1 MKRPWI
7 AWGLAAAVVAVGV
20 AVGAVSLRGP
30 LVDAVVVQSA
40 PLVRTL
46 QFSARVATLSR
57 VDVGSTLT
65 GRVAQV
71 RVAEG
76 AQVRQGDVLVQLE
89 SDELR
94 AALAQAVA
102 SERQAQARLTGLR
115 SSGRTAAQAASAQ
128 ANATLQAAIAS
139 LARVQQLVADGFYS
153 PAQLDEARRAVDVA
167 RAQQLSAQA
176 QMQANADAGSDVV
189 QAQAQWALA
198 QAATVA
204 ARARL
209 AQTDLLAPADAR
221 VLVREV
227 EPGQIVQPGKAL
239 LSLALAGP
247 TQLVAQVDERFLDQL
262 QPGQKATVVA
272 DAFAGQRFTARV
284 LSIAPSVDAQRG
296 AIEVKFALEQQA
308 PGFLREDMTLSV
320 EVETARRES
329 ALVLPL
335 AALRGA
341 VAGDAGTVL
350 VREVEPGQIVQP
362 GKALFSLALA
372 GPTQLVAQVDERFLE
387 QLQLGQPAWVVA
399 DAFAGQRFAARVL
412 SIAPAVDAQRG
423 AIEVKF
429 SIEQTP
435 AFLRE
440 DMTLSVEVE
449 TARRERALVLPQA
462 ALRGD
467 LAGDMGTVLLLQDGR
482 AQARAVRLGL
492 RTLDAVE
499 VLEGLQERDTV
510 LRGGAVQ
517 AGDRVRAR
525 TVAWTAGAGAHG
537 ASATG
542 GGDAGS
548 ALTNAM
554 GR

>member
-1 MKRPWI
+1 M
-7 AWGLAAAVVAVGV
+7 GAAT
-20 AVGAVSLRGP
+20 LRGP
-30 LVDAVVVQSA
+30 QVDALVVQSA

-57 VDVGSTLT
+57 VDVGSTVT

-71 RVAEG
+71 RVMEG
-76 AQVRQGDVLVQLE
+76 TQVRQGDVLVQLE

-102 SERQAQARLTGLR
+102 AERQAKARLEGLR
-115 SSGRTAAQAASAQ
+115 STGRTAAQAARAQ
-128 ANATLQAAIAS
+128 ADASLQAASAS
-139 LARVQQLVADGFYS
+139 LARVQQLVAEGFYS

-167 RAQQLSAQA
+167 RAQQLGAQA
-176 QMQANADAGSDVV
+176 QLQATADAGTEVA
-189 QAQAQWALA
+189 QAQAQLALA

-204 ARARL
+204 AQARL
-209 AQTDLLAPADAR
+209 AQATLVAPADAR
-221 VLVREV
+221 
-227 EPGQIVQPGKAL
+227 
-239 LSLALAGP
+239 
-247 TQLVAQVDERFLDQL
+247 
-262 QPGQKATVVA
+262 
-272 DAFAGQRFTARV
+272 
-284 LSIAPSVDAQRG
+284 
-296 AIEVKFALEQQA
+296 
-308 PGFLREDMTLSV
+308 
-320 EVETARRES
+320 
-329 ALVLPL
+329 
-335 AALRGA
+335 
-341 VAGDAGTVL
+341 VL

-429 SIEQTP
+429 SIEQPP

-449 TARRERALVLPQA
+449 TARRERTLVLPQA
-462 ALRGD
+462 ALRGP
-467 LAGDMGTVLLLQDGR
+467 AGGDQASVLVLQDGR
-482 AQARAVRLGL
+482 AQVRNVRLGL

-499 VLEGLQERDTV
+499 VLDGLKEGDTV
-510 LRGGAVQ
+510 LRGNATLQDGQ
-517 AGDRVRAR
+517 RVRAR
-525 TVAWTAGAGAHG
+525 TVPWTTASSAPPAAAQGNQGGGAGP
-537 ASATG
+537 
-542 GGDAGS
+542 
-548 ALTNAM
+548 ALTGTM

>member
-1 MKRPWI
+1 M
-7 AWGLAAAVVAVGV
+7 GAAT
-20 AVGAVSLRGP
+20 LRGP
-30 LVDAVVVQSA
+30 QVDALVVQSA

-57 VDVGSTLT
+57 VDVGSTVT

-71 RVAEG
+71 RVMEG
-76 AQVRQGDVLVQLE
+76 TQVRQGDVLVQLE

-102 SERQAQARLTGLR
+102 AERQAKARLEGLR
-115 SSGRTAAQAASAQ
+115 STGRTAAQAARAQ
-128 ANATLQAAIAS
+128 ADASLQAASAS
-139 LARVQQLVADGFYS
+139 LARVQQLVAEGFYS

-167 RAQQLSAQA
+167 RAQQLGAQA
-176 QMQANADAGSDVV
+176 QLQATADAGTEVA
-189 QAQAQWALA
+189 QAQAQLALA

-204 ARARL
+204 AQARL
-209 AQTDLLAPADAR
+209 AQATLVAPADAR
-221 VLVREV
+221 
-227 EPGQIVQPGKAL
+227 
-239 LSLALAGP
+239 
-247 TQLVAQVDERFLDQL
+247 
-262 QPGQKATVVA
+262 
-272 DAFAGQRFTARV
+272 
-284 LSIAPSVDAQRG
+284 
-296 AIEVKFALEQQA
+296 
-308 PGFLREDMTLSV
+308 
-320 EVETARRES
+320 
-329 ALVLPL
+329 
-335 AALRGA
+335 
-341 VAGDAGTVL
+341 VL

-429 SIEQTP
+429 SIEQAP

-449 TARRERALVLPQA
+449 TARRERTLVLPQA
-462 ALRGD
+462 ALRGP
-467 LAGDMGTVLLLQDGR
+467 AGGDQASVLVLQDGR
-482 AQARAVRLGL
+482 AQVRNVRLGL

-499 VLEGLQERDTV
+499 VLGGLKESDTV
-510 LRGGAVQ
+510 LRGHASLQDGQ
-517 AGDRVRAR
+517 RVRAR
-525 TVAWTAGAGAHG
+525 TVPWTTASSAPTPAAQGNQGGGAGP
-537 ASATG
+537 
-542 GGDAGS
+542 
-548 ALTNAM
+548 ALTGTM

>member
-1 MKRPWI
+1 VRRRWLAVALGTAVLVI
-7 AWGLAAAVVAVGV
+7 AAT
-20 AVGAVSLRGP
+20 VGALALRGP
-30 LVDAVVVQSA
+30 QVDALVLQSA

-57 VDVGSTLT
+57 VDVGSTVT

-89 SDELR
+89 SEELR

-102 SERQAQARLTGLR
+102 SQRQAQARLTGLR
-115 SSGRTAAQAASAQ
+115 SSGRTAAQAARAQ
-128 ANATLQAAIAS
+128 ADATLQAASAS
-139 LARVQQLVADGFYS
+139 LARVQQLVAEGFYS

-176 QMQANADAGSDVV
+176 QILANADAGTDVV
-189 QAQAQWALA
+189 QAQAQLALA

-204 ARARL
+204 AQARL
-209 AQTDLLAPADAR
+209 AQTDLMAPADAR
-221 VLVREV
+221 VLVRAV

-262 QPGQKATVVA
+262 QPGQKAAVVA
-272 DAFAGQRFTARV
+272 DAFAGQRFAARV

-308 PGFLREDMTLSV
+308 
-320 EVETARRES
+320 
-329 ALVLPL
+329 
-335 AALRGA
+335 
-341 VAGDAGTVL
+341 
-350 VREVEPGQIVQP
+350 
-362 GKALFSLALA
+362 
-372 GPTQLVAQVDERFLE
+372 
-387 QLQLGQPAWVVA
+387 
-399 DAFAGQRFAARVL
+399 
-412 SIAPAVDAQRG
+412 
-423 AIEVKF
+423 
-429 SIEQTP
+429 P

-462 ALRGD
+462 ALRGAV
-467 LAGDMGTVLLLQDGR
+467 AGDAGTVLVLQDGR
-482 AQARAVRLGL
+482 AQARSVRLGL

-499 VLEGLQERDTV
+499 VLDGLKEGDTV
-510 LRGGAVQ
+510 LRGGALQ

-525 TVAWTAGAGAHG
+525 TVAWTAGAAAPGAG
-537 ASATG
+537 APGKGQGA
-542 GGDAGS
+542 DAGS

>member
-1 MKRPWI
+1 M
-7 AWGLAAAVVAVGV
+7 
-20 AVGAVSLRGP
+20 RGP

-128 ANATLQAAIAS
+128 ASATLQAANAS
-139 LARVQQLVADGFYS
+139 LARVQQLVAEGFYS

-176 QMQANADAGSDVV
+176 QMQANADAGTDVA
-189 QAQAQWALA
+189 QAQAQLALA

-204 ARARL
+204 AQARL
-209 AQTDLLAPADAR
+209 AQTALVAPADAR
-221 VLVREV
+221 VLVRAV

-262 QPGQKATVVA
+262 EPGQKAA
-272 DAFAGQRFTARV
+272 
-284 LSIAPSVDAQRG
+284 
-296 AIEVKFALEQQA
+296 
-308 PGFLREDMTLSV
+308 
-320 EVETARRES
+320 
-329 ALVLPL
+329 
-335 AALRGA
+335 
-341 VAGDAGTVL
+341 
-350 VREVEPGQIVQP
+350 
-362 GKALFSLALA
+362 
-372 GPTQLVAQVDERFLE
+372 
-387 QLQLGQPAWVVA
+387 VVA

-429 SIEQTP
+429 ALEQLAP
-435 AFLRE
+435 AYLRE

-449 TARRERALVLPQA
+449 TARRESALVLPQA
-462 ALRGD
+462 TLRGAM
-467 LAGDMGTVLLLQDGR
+467 AGDTGAVLVLVLQDGR
-482 AQARAVRLGL
+482 AEARAVRLGL

-499 VLEGLQERDTV
+499 VLEGLTGGDTV

-525 TVAWTAGAGAHG
+525 TVPWMAGTAAPATGAGAKGRADAASG
-537 ASATG
+537 AAPSGTK
-542 GGDAGS
+542 
-548 ALTNAM
+548 

>member
-1 MKRPWI
+1 MPSWRWASPS
-7 AWGLAAAVVAVGV
+7 GP
-20 AVGAVSLRGP
+20 SLRGP

-128 ANATLQAAIAS
+128 ASATLQAANAS
-139 LARVQQLVADGFYS
+139 LARVQQLVAEGFYS

-176 QMQANADAGSDVV
+176 QMQANADAGTDVA
-189 QAQAQWALA
+189 QAQAQLALA

-204 ARARL
+204 AQARL
-209 AQTDLLAPADAR
+209 AQTALVAPADAR
-221 VLVREV
+221 VLVRAV

-262 QPGQKATVVA
+262 EPGQKAA
-272 DAFAGQRFTARV
+272 
-284 LSIAPSVDAQRG
+284 
-296 AIEVKFALEQQA
+296 
-308 PGFLREDMTLSV
+308 
-320 EVETARRES
+320 
-329 ALVLPL
+329 
-335 AALRGA
+335 
-341 VAGDAGTVL
+341 
-350 VREVEPGQIVQP
+350 
-362 GKALFSLALA
+362 
-372 GPTQLVAQVDERFLE
+372 
-387 QLQLGQPAWVVA
+387 VVA

-429 SIEQTP
+429 ALEQLAP
-435 AFLRE
+435 AYLRE

-449 TARRERALVLPQA
+449 TARRESALVLPQA
-462 ALRGD
+462 TLRGAM
-467 LAGDMGTVLLLQDGR
+467 AGDTGAVLVLVLQDGR
-482 AQARAVRLGL
+482 AEARAVRLGL

-499 VLEGLQERDTV
+499 VLEGLTGGDTV

-525 TVAWTAGAGAHG
+525 TVPWMAGTAAPATGAGAKGRADAASG
-537 ASATG
+537 AAPSGTK
-542 GGDAGS
+542 
-548 ALTNAM
+548 